1 MEPVDITAS
10 ICSNCGAGLA
20 GPFCQNCGQKR
31 FVESDR
37 RFGHLL
43 HEFFAG
49 LTDVDNRVWRT
60 VHALLFQPG
69 LLSREYFM
77 GRRAHWL
84 SPVSLFLAIS
94 VVYFFAPMQGGDL
107 TLQFN
112 QQVPGNVRVLAKG
125 PDETLAPEQALSP
138 GQWHSTW
145 TVPWIEHRVASR
157 DAQARAVSGGAV
169 GYGYRDYRL
178 AYDAKAND
186 VSKALV
192 ILHVPAA
199 ALVLMLM
206 FARRRRYFAE
216 HFVFVL
222 HYLAFWMVA
231 LLIVI
236 QVRNL
241 LGLLPA
247 HWHPPD
253 AVYDWLMRTVL
264 PAYVIVALHRAYT
277 TSWFVAMLAGVGLV
291 AAIVLFNLYVYHAI
305 QFAVTFALT

>member
-1 MEPVDITAS
+1 
-10 ICSNCGAGLA
+10 
-20 GPFCQNCGQKR
+20 
-31 FVESDR
+31 
-37 RFGHLL
+37 
-43 HEFFAG
+43 
-49 LTDVDNRVWRT
+49 
-60 VHALLFQPG
+60 
-69 LLSREYFM
+69 
-77 GRRAHWL
+77 
-84 SPVSLFLAIS
+84 
-94 VVYFFAPMQGGDL
+94 
-107 TLQFN
+107 
-112 QQVPGNVRVLAKG
+112 
-125 PDETLAPEQALSP
+125 
-138 GQWHSTW
+138 
-145 TVPWIEHRVASR
+145 VARR
-157 DAQARAVSGGAV
+157 DAALRAATKGAA
-169 GYGYRDYRL
+169 GYSYRDYRL

-199 ALVLMLM
+199 AFALMLM

-253 AVYDWLMRTVL
+253 AAYDWLMRTVL

-277 TSWFVAMLAGVGLV
+277 TSWFVAMFAGVGLV